1 VTDRLKKLPFLHGAT
16 EAPKEREMHCAQTLT
31 REISEKARDRRVAVA
46 EAQDN
51 SQVPWNLINSKVP
64 FSQSART
71 CRERKRERARER
83 ERERGGGGECSEVK
97 VARGSAI
104 GGVR

>member
-16 EAPKEREMHCAQTLT
+16 EAPKEHEMHRVQTLT

-64 FSQSART
+64 FSQNTRT
-71 CRERKRERARER
+71 CTEKKRKRESKRARKR
-83 ERERGGGGECSEVK
+83 EGEGESA
-97 VARGSAI
+97 AR
-104 GGVR
+104 